1 MTDSLVWFK
10 RDLRLHDHAALVEA
24 ATQGPVLCLYVIEPS
39 VWAQPDGARQHYEF
53 MLESLRELARALK
66 NLGGRLHVR
75 GGEVAE
81 VLTQLHAL
89 SPLPV
94 QPPASGGGQLS
105 DP

>member
-1 MTDSLVWFK
+1 
-10 RDLRLHDHAALVEA
+10 
-24 ATQGPVLCLYVIEPS
+24 
-39 VWAQPDGARQHYEF
+39 

-75 GGEVAE
+75 SGEVAE